1 MAHAAADEYHFE
13 RSNRDRTARDRFLL
27 PVRLVA
33 TERCDRSRR
42 GLARDPSQARLLA
55 TSACPKGEA
64 VSVVICGKKVKI
76 DCNGSACF
84 CVLPVSERV
93 AAVPEMSEQPRKHD
107 IIEDPRD
114 KALVEAF
121 IAGDM
126 AGFRFV
132 YSRYQQ
138 RVMSYC
144 LYYMGDHQ
152 SAEDAFQEVFSRAY
166 TRREQLR
173 ETKALKSWLLLIT
186 RSVCLN
192 LLRTS
197 KFTPTFVSIEE
208 DAESENPHQPKELSV
223 EPNSTLVA
231 DDLLKQALAKLAPI
245 YRDAF
250 LLREFEGYEYEE
262 IAQMTETSVM
272 NVKVRITRAKKRLR
286 TLLAPYY
293 AATGGRAPRPR
304 TTQEESEEETHAND
318 MTGDIGTSQEVFAT

>member
-1 MAHAAADEYHFE
+1 M
-13 RSNRDRTARDRFLL
+13 
-27 PVRLVA
+27 
-33 TERCDRSRR
+33 
-42 GLARDPSQARLLA
+42 
-55 TSACPKGEA
+55 
-64 VSVVICGKKVKI
+64 
-76 DCNGSACF
+76 
-84 CVLPVSERV
+84 
-93 AAVPEMSEQPRKHD
+93 PEKPRNHD

-114 KALVEAF
+114 KALIEAF

-144 LYYMGDHQ
+144 LYYMGEQ
-152 SAEDAFQEVFSRAY
+152 ASAEDAFQEVFSRAY

-197 KFTPTFVSIEE
+197 KFTPKFVSIDE
-208 DAESENPHQPKELSV
+208 DPESETYHQPRELSV
-223 EPNSTLVA
+223 QPNDSLVA
-231 DDLLKQALAKLAPI
+231 DDMLKQALAKLAPI

-262 IAQMTETSVM
+262 IAKMTETSVM

-293 AATGGRAPRPR
+293 ASTRSTSKGPAAPAVD
-304 TTQEESEEETHAND
+304 EENEEETRASDMGMIDHASGSFGNS
-318 MTGDIGTSQEVFAT
+318 GEVFAS